1 MKISHF
7 TALFLLGMLT
17 AACSGDKNA
26 DSSDAVEQN
35 KPEASVTESSES
47 KPEAAAPK
55 AGEGKPEAAAPKG
68 GESKPEAAASKG
80 GESKPEAS
88 VSKPY
93 ISEYD
98 EFFINV
104 NADV

>member
-47 KPEAAAPK
+47 KP
-55 AGEGKPEAAAPKG
+55 
-68 GESKPEAAASKG
+68 
-80 GESKPEAS
+80 
-88 VSKPY
+88 
-93 ISEYD
+93 
-98 EFFINV
+98 
-104 NADV
+104 